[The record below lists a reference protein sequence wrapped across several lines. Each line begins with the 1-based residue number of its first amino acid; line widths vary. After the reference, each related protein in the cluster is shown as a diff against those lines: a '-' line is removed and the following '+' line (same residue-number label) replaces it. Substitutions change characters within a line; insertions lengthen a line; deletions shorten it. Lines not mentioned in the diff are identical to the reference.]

1 MKPGRF
7 HGGKAKVTGWLPFQS
22 LRSKLIF
29 SFLLAVLAGGLAS
42 SIIGEAQKKGRQDL
56 MSGGMIYQQ
65 KLDRIRDV
73 LHLTA
78 PRDLILRA
86 LWGRNAEIPRREL
99 ESVRRGDTD
108 SRFSPS

>member
-1 MKPGRF
+1 MVGN
-7 HGGKAKVTGWLPFQS
+7 T
-22 LRSKLIF
+22 
-29 SFLLAVLAGGLAS
+29 
-42 SIIGEAQKKGRQDL
+42 IIGEAQKKGRQDL
-56 MSGGMIYQQ
+56 MSGGMIYQE

-86 LWGRNAEIPRREL
+86 LWGRDTEILRREL